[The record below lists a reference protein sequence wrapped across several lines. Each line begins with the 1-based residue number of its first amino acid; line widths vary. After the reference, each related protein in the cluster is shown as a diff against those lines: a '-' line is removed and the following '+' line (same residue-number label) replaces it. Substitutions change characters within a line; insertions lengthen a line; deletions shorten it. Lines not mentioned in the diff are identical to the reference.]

1 MHGSSFKLLF
11 DLIKTR
17 LILFVGVDDMKM
29 CELSLEETG
38 LTRKRGA
45 EILDK
50 DFEEVRT
57 NFSLYLVA
65 PSHLSVCFLPSCP
78 KILGIWWVPTNDTL
92 SFYEY
97 MLCYRSCN
105 VFELFELFALTVG
118 RDTETSCVHSRPR
131 ATL

>member
-45 EILDK
+45 EILDN
-50 DFEEVRT
+50 DFEEVCT
-57 NFSLYLVA
+57 HFFLYIWLFLES
-65 PSHLSVCFLPSCP
+65 PQCLLFTFLPQNFGNMV
-78 KILGIWWVPTNDTL
+78 GI
-92 SFYEY
+92 YK
-97 MLCYRSCN
+97 
-105 VFELFELFALTVG
+105 
-118 RDTETSCVHSRPR
+118 
-131 ATL
+131 